1 VGHSGTGVAHF
12 TSCRNTDRRGGLQI
26 LTRFAMV
33 RPMAE
38 DHIEQGELTERF
50 RAFAETVDPAP
61 SRSLPLTL
69 IVGGVVLVLALV
81 AAVVFL
87 LGS

>member
-1 VGHSGTGVAHF
+1 
-12 TSCRNTDRRGGLQI
+12 
-26 LTRFAMV
+26 
-33 RPMAE
+33 MAE
-38 DHIEQGELTERF
+38 DQIEQGELTERF

-69 IVGGVVLVLALV
+69 IVGGVVLVLAVV